1 MRLLPNALGAIA
13 GLCLMAAPAMAQQ
26 QAANAVLQTLDKIT
40 ARVSTLTIP
49 VGNKAWFGTLE
60 IFVDTCQKRPPEET
74 PESAAFLR
82 IIDHRPQQ
90 EPVSAFNGW
99 MFASSPALHPL
110 EHAVYDVIV
119 LDCK

>member
-1 MRLLPNALGAIA
+1 MKRLAAVLIAVATLAGGPAL
-13 GLCLMAAPAMAQQ
+13 AQQ
-26 QAANAVLQTLDKIT
+26 QAAQAVLQTLDKIT
-40 ARVSTLTIP
+40 ARVSTLTVP

-82 IIDHRPQQ
+82 IIDHRPEQ
-90 EPVSAFNGW
+90 EPVPVYSGW

-110 EHAVYDVIV
+110 EHAVYDVVV

>member
-1 MRLLPNALGAIA
+1 MKRLILALGAVASLA
-13 GLCLMAAPAMAQQ
+13 GGPALGQQ
-26 QAANAVLQTLDKIT
+26 QAGQAVLQTLDKIT

-49 VGNKAWFGTLE
+49 VGGKAWFGTLE

-74 PESAAFLR
+74 PESTAFLR
-82 IIDHRPQQ
+82 IIDHRAQQ
-90 EPVSAFNGW
+90 EPVTVYSGW

>member
-1 MRLLPNALGAIA
+1 MKKLAA
-13 GLCLMAAPAMAQQ
+13 GLIAAACLTGSPAVAQQ
-26 QAANAVLQTLDKIT
+26 QAAQAVLQTLDKIT

-74 PESAAFLR
+74 PESTAFLR
-82 IIDHRPQQ
+82 IIDHRAQQ
-90 EPVSAFNGW
+90 EPVTVYSGW